1 MVFIAPSSPDSTYS
15 DIQGGGMVSTL
26 PSSLDST
33 DSDIQGEGMVKSMV
47 FKLDGKFDSHSKN
60 RSKALRRLTEPQGV
74 RTVTIGDGTLEI
86 THIGVDP
93 FWVWKL
99 LRKLF
104 GFAELISIGSV
115 TARNDTFPTTVRITE
130 PQEQSGKEQE
140 DQLPPGQA
148 DSNISA
154 SFSSLLSHPFSEDT
168 KPMEEEGLG
177 GLDQLYDSAI
187 DHLLSGIDGIDKLK
201 RHYDLLAGEMASC
214 LEEADDTA
222 IMLRRQVKELEAKLS
237 MANMPER
244 RLMDMVCTSEDE
256 HARTKME
263 LALMREKMDEANRR
277 IEYLEA
283 EVSTYQN
290 RIVEAEREKE
300 KARER
305 ASRAS
310 DEGGTMSTTYPSHPV
325 TWTTSLNFF
334 PLLLRVPVSQI
345 WRCARKALF
354 FLDVTSYLDNLE

>member
-1 MVFIAPSSPDSTYS
+1 M
-15 DIQGGGMVSTL
+15 
-26 PSSLDST
+26 
-33 DSDIQGEGMVKSMV
+33 
-47 FKLDGKFDSHSKN
+47 SK
-60 RSKALRRLTEPQGV
+60 
-74 RTVTIGDGTLEI
+74 
-86 THIGVDP
+86 
-93 FWVWKL
+93 
-99 LRKLF
+99 
-104 GFAELISIGSV
+104 GSG
-115 TARNDTFPTTVRITE
+115 TARKDTFPTTARITE
-130 PQEQSGKEQE
+130 PQEQSEKEQE

-148 DSNISA
+148 DSYISA
-154 SFSSLLSHPFSEDT
+154 SFSSLISHAFSEDT

-177 GLDQLYDSAI
+177 GLGQLYDSAI
-187 DHLLSGIDGIDKLK
+187 VNLFSGIHGIDELK
-201 RHYDLLAGEMASC
+201 RHYDLHAGEMASR
-214 LEEADDTA
+214 LKEADGTA
-222 IMLRRQVKELEAKLS
+222 IVLRRQVKELEAKFL

-263 LALMREKMDEANRR
+263 LDEANHR
-277 IEYLEA
+277 IEYLKA

-300 KARER
+300 KAQER

-310 DEGGTMSTTYPSHPV
+310 DEGGTMITTYPSHPAP
-325 TWTTSLNFF
+325 WSTSLNFF